1 MIESFRNQATE
12 DIFDGKNSKIARKLC
27 PLNLWATARRKL
39 DQLNTVKSLDEL
51 TIPPGNRLEALKG
64 DRKGQHSIRINQLLG
79 ARSLARAAFPCA
91 CRRRGVCPLSPTRGR
106 TAVPNLFCLAT
117 G

>member
-1 MIESFRNQATE
+1 MIESFKDRATE
-12 DIFDGKNSKIARKLC
+12 DIFDGLDSKAARKLC

-64 DRKGQHSIRINQLLG
+64 DRKGQHSIRINQRLG
-79 ARSLARAAFPCA
+79 ARSLAAETAAGSHRSTEF
-91 CRRRGVCPLSPTRGR
+91 V
-106 TAVPNLFCLAT
+106 LF
-117 G
+117 GNRIEQP